1 MIRALINLPWGS
13 ELVRWLTKYFSDSS
27 ILTLFGYTNGQTIA
41 RETKHI
47 KILFCRKKFKFL
59 SIFTLA

>member
-41 RETKHI
+41 RETK
-47 KILFCRKKFKFL
+47 KILFCRKEFKFL